1 MSERVSVRVCNF
13 NAFSSDAFDLN
24 FGVVIFRLRAGFDAT
39 EIKDD
44 TGGTYVCTSHHILTH
59 TFALRSYCSR
69 ALPIRTPMGQKECPY

>member
-1 MSERVSVRVCNF
+1 MRVCDI

-44 TGGTYVCTSHHILTH
+44 TGGTCTCIYIHHILTF
-59 TFALRSYCSR
+59 TLRSYCSR

>member
-1 MSERVSVRVCNF
+1 MCACDI

-44 TGGTYVCTSHHILTH
+44 TGGIYCTCTYITFSH
-59 TFALRSYCSR
+59 SR
-69 ALPIRTPMGQKECPY
+69 